1 MRLHLQQARAE
12 KLTMLKREAGAA
24 RAQDSRHVGHQ
35 GARQKRKGAFRLPRH
50 ASAMPA
56 S

>member
-1 MRLHLQQARAE
+1 MRLHLQQAKAE
-12 KLTMLKREAGAA
+12 KLTMLKREADAG
-24 RAQDSRHVGHQ
+24 RAQDSRRVGHQ
-35 GARQKRKGAFRLPRH
+35 GARPKRKGAVRLPRH